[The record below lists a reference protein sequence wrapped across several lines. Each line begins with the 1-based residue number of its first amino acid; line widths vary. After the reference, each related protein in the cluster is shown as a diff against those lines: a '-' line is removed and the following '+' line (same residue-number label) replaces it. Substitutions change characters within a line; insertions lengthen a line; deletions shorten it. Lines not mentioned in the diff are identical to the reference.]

1 MDVKI
6 NEKSYKAL
14 LDTRAS
20 VSILSEDVIPGEIDT
35 EKLKEYR
42 KRVLDVSG
50 NAIPIK
56 GELDV
61 EIETPEG
68 TFEDKVLV
76 YNKNSFMK
84 IKVLLGMNVLQRSKI
99 DFPNDEIKF
108 NIKECIKNRS
118 QGQLKITLASS
129 CFSRGRQ
136 ENSVKV
142 CESPISNLEKGEMKL
157 KEPEKDEMKLN
168 EPEKGEMK
176 LKEPKKGK
184 MQLNEWEEGEMKLK
198 EPGKGEVQLNEP
210 EKGEMTQTEPKEGE
224 MKLNEPEKGE
234 LKIKEPAVGEEIRI
248 EELSEPQKG
257 RKEARIAIKEK
268 EAEGKIHLI
277 EDLEL
282 KENCVTVTEIKVP
295 RKFKENEQI
304 VLHCSEH
311 KGFVV
316 ANAVTKVK
324 NGSIMINVLNL
335 NDHALKLKQGTQL
348 CSANR
353 WSEQEVNG
361 VSVEENKPQAVNKKD
376 AYRPLT
382 AEDINCGEKKMQ
394 EKLLKLLNNFRNIC
408 WIKGESLGKYT
419 GDSLEI
425 KLKEDVVVNKA
436 PYRIPHAQ
444 QKQVDVEIKKM
455 LDEGIISRSKSV
467 FNSLMIIVPKPENAG
482 VRLCLDMRGV
492 NDVTVPIRFPIPRI
506 ADLLNSLNETKI
518 ISSIDLAAAYHQCE
532 IKPEDR
538 HKTAFTVNS
547 SKYEYNRVAFGLT
560 SAPGYF
566 CRIINET
573 LHEVTGSNVVVYMN
587 DILVFSKD
595 EETHLKRIEEVLKR
609 LAEVNLKIK
618 VTKCQFFA
626 DKVKF
631 FGFTISEE
639 GMSMDE
645 GRIESL
651 KKKPY
656 PENKKNN
663 CKPF

>member
-1 MDVKI
+1 M
-6 NEKSYKAL
+6 
-14 LDTRAS
+14 
-20 VSILSEDVIPGEIDT
+20 
-35 EKLKEYR
+35 
-42 KRVLDVSG
+42 
-50 NAIPIK
+50 
-56 GELDV
+56 
-61 EIETPEG
+61 
-68 TFEDKVLV
+68 
-76 YNKNSFMK
+76 
-84 IKVLLGMNVLQRSKI
+84 
-99 DFPNDEIKF
+99 
-108 NIKECIKNRS
+108 
-118 QGQLKITLASS
+118 
-129 CFSRGRQ
+129 
-136 ENSVKV
+136 KV
-142 CESPISNLEKGEMKL
+142 CESPIGNLEKG
-157 KEPEKDEMKLN
+157 EMKLN

-176 LKEPKKGK
+176 L
-184 MQLNEWEEGEMKLK
+184 
-198 EPGKGEVQLNEP
+198 NEP
-210 EKGEMTQTEPKEGE
+210 EKGE
-224 MKLNEPEKGE
+224 
-234 LKIKEPAVGEEIRI
+234 IKEKDPEVGEESKI
-248 EELSEPQKG
+248 EKLSDPQKG
-257 RKEARIAIKEK
+257 KKEARIASKKK
-268 EAEGKIHLI
+268 EAEEKIHLI

-376 AYRPLT
+376 TYRPLT

-394 EKLLKLLNNFRNIC
+394 EKLLKLLNKFRNIC

-467 FNSLMIIVPKPENAG
+467 FNSPMIIVPKPESSG
-482 VRLCLDMRGV
+482 LRLCLDMRGV
-492 NDVTVPIRFPIPRI
+492 NEVTVPIRFPIPRI

-573 LHEVTGSNVVVYMN
+573 LHEILGSNVVVYMD

-618 VTKCQFFA
+618 VTKCQFFT
-626 DKVKF
+626 KEVKF
-631 FGFTISEE
+631 LGFTISEE
-639 GMSMDE
+639 GMRMDE

-651 KKKPY
+651 KQMPY
-656 PENKKNN
+656 PENKKQLQAFLGACNYFRLFVKGFAEIADPLYELLRKDARFN
-663 CKPF
+663 WTEKQKVAVDTLKRKLCSSPILKYPDFNKEFHIYTDASLVGISACLMQEHKGVLHPLSYVSKCLSETQRRYSTAFATTKPLCSEQCSTMFSFSLNFLGTFISVTVTQISFNSRSSIRWIFSSASLSLMAILASFFTLLWLTQLFYFAFFAYFWVFFFYFALFRLI